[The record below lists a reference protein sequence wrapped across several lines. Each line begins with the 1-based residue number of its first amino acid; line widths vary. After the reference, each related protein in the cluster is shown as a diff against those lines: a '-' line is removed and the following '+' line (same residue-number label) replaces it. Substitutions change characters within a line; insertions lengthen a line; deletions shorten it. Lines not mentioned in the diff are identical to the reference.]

1 MNNNTKIIISLYL
14 IFHFLFA
21 EKNSTDIQNDIN
33 NRNKELNK
41 IKDEIILVE
50 QLINS
55 NIKEESENK
64 EIINK
69 IEKKINLTEKLIGS
83 LNKEEIYLSNLINKT
98 ENRILIKEQELF
110 VLQNQLK
117 NRIRYLYKNGRK
129 NIISELLKNNSFDN
143 TNYRIKYLKIL
154 NQYENEIKIRINNNL
169 NNLKLERE
177 SLTKEKNRKKYLLK
191 EKNLEFINLEKDRKL
206 KNEYLNKIKSNKKNL
221 EQRLELNKRM
231 MVEVE
236 NIIQSL
242 YNDKTNLKKREAD
255 LAKIRAK
262 QNKSTSGNFA
272 KMKCKLSWPTNGEI
286 ISKFGIQTNDKLN
299 TLYENIGIDILSKTN
314 ASVYSVLDGVVSS
327 ITYIIDYGNVI
338 IIDHGDKYFT
348 VYSNVDNIL
357 VNENEYVQSNIK
369 IAEVT
374 TNQKNKYI
382 LHFEVWGNKNKLDP
396 LLWLKKL

>member
-1 MNNNTKIIISLYL
+1 M
-14 IFHFLFA
+14 
-21 EKNSTDIQNDIN
+21 
-33 NRNKELNK
+33 
-41 IKDEIILVE
+41 
-50 QLINS
+50 
-55 NIKEESENK
+55 
-64 EIINK
+64 
-69 IEKKINLTEKLIGS
+69 
-83 LNKEEIYLSNLINKT
+83 
-98 ENRILIKEQELF
+98 
-110 VLQNQLK
+110 QNQLK

-206 KNEYLNKIKSNKKNL
+206 KNEYLNKIKSSKKNL

-236 NIIQSL
+236 NIIKSL

-272 KMKCKLSWPTNGEI
+272 KMKGKLSWPTNGEI

-299 TLYENIGIDILSKTN
+299 TLYENIGIDILSKSN